1 MKKSKKDLTRG
12 WLEKAKRDFLT
23 AQRELNDEEPF
34 TDIITYHAQQAAEK
48 FLKGYLTWKEI
59 EFPRTHD
66 IEDLVSLAMNE
77 EPDFEE
83 IKTESSVL
91 SPYAVEVR
99 YPEFEEPLLEDAREA
114 VEIASDIRD
123 FVICKLPE
131 DL

>member
-1 MKKSKKDLTRG
+1 MKKSKKNLVQSWLKKASRDLIT
-12 WLEKAKRDFLT
+12 AKR
-23 AQRELNDEEPF
+23 ELKEEEPF
-34 TDIITYHAQQAAEK
+34 TDIISYHAQQAAEK
-48 FLKGYLTWKEI
+48 YLKGYLTWKEI
-59 EFPRTHD
+59 EFPPTHD

-99 YPEFEEPLLEDAREA
+99 YPEFEEPLLKDAREA
-114 VEIASDIRD
+114 VEIASNIKY
-123 FVICKLPE
+123 FIISKLPE